1 MNALKRRIENHLH
14 ASWWVYLLVFF
25 FFIAGLLFGSIG
37 VNVLEEKQLLSLGDF
52 LEEGFAVYD
61 NGINYVLS
69 TKQAVARNLFN
80 QGKILLLGLT
90 VIGFPVVLIIIF
102 SRGFALGFT
111 VVFLIKQK
119 AFRGLLL
126 TLFAVLPPALL
137 SLPAYVLAAVSA
149 FNFSLFLLKGANSQN
164 GTPTGEYFWGYISVM
179 VLIAVLLICSAFIE
193 GYLSAFVIRLL
204 S

>member
-14 ASWWVYLLVFF
+14 ASWWVYLLVLF

-52 LEEGFAVYD
+52 LEEGFAEYD

-69 TKQAVARNLFN
+69 TKQAATRNLLN

-90 VIGFPVVLIIIF
+90 VIGFPVVLIIVF

-126 TLFAVLPPALL
+126 SLLAVLPPALL
-137 SLPAYVLAAVSA
+137 SLPAYILAAVSA
-149 FNFSLFLLKGANSQN
+149 FNFSLFLLKGTSIQN
-164 GTPTGEYFWGYISVM
+164 GTSAGEYFWGYISVM

-193 GYLSAFVIRLL
+193 GYLSALVIRLL